1 VDVIELR
8 WSLVRAGFV
17 PLPLFGKTPPNTKN
31 NPRESFAAWQQTNN
45 VTRAMLEMWK
55 KVWPDANNTGML
67 TRDTPTLDIDI
78 LNEAAARACEDF
90 VRDRYED
97 RGALLTRIGFP
108 PKRAIPFRTEEP
120 FKKFVVN
127 LIAPNAAADA
137 KPEKIEFLADGS
149 QVVID
154 GIHPDTGKPYRW
166 HGGELGQVQR
176 SDLPLI
182 TNEEAHELVDELVQ
196 ILVEQFGYIR
206 AKNRKPRKA
215 NGAGA
220 TATDAA
226 QDWQDLLDNIQAGR
240 ELHASIRDLAAKMVR
255 SGMKAGAAVNAL
267 RALMNNSQAPHD
279 ARWQERYDDILR
291 AVRSAEELLERET
304 EQRTALALPPPPP
317 PPPPLGPTPAAGQA
331 SPQPQPQ
338 PRSIPLIRLVD
349 GQLVQNITA
358 AEDALLAAGGRH
370 IYQRGDLLVRPIK
383 SQLRAANDRHTF
395 LWQLFPLSRPFMVE
409 TFMRVAHFEKMDHR
423 SGRYVPKNCPDKL
436 AESYLSRVGHWRLP
450 VLLGMVNAPFLRSDG
465 TPCERPG
472 YDVGSKLLFVTN
484 GQRFD
489 PIPVNPNEANA
500 REALK
505 YLDETLLEEFP
516 FVEKIDRSVAL
527 SLILTA
533 LDRRSMATAPLHGFT
548 SPVAGTGK
556 SLLVD
561 VASILAAGDTAAVIS
576 LGKNEEELE
585 KRLGAALIAGDQI
598 IALDNCSREVE
609 STFLCQALTQQ
620 RLKIRMLG
628 FSRHV
633 DTPITTLFCATG
645 NNLVIAD
652 DLTRRALL
660 CRLDA
665 GMERP
670 ELRSFKRNVLEV
682 AHRERGKLVAAALT
696 ALRAW
701 HVASSKI
708 AIGVDPLG
716 SFEDWSFRIRLPLLW
731 LGYVDPCESVAA
743 VRDND
748 PGRSL
753 LIAVLEQW
761 RRCLGVLSRYSV
773 QQIIARAIPD
783 IDFYNVL
790 MAVAGDSG
798 GGGLSNKRLGRWLS
812 KNEGK
817 IVGRLRL
824 NKVAAPQGYT
834 LWQVTES

>member
-1 VDVIELR
+1 VDVTELR
-8 WSLVRAGFV
+8 WQLVRAGYV
-17 PLPLFGKTPPNTKN
+17 PLPLYGKEPPNTKN
-31 NPRESFAAWQQTNN
+31 NPRESFTAWEQTNN
-45 VTRAMLEMWK
+45 VTRAMLEMWN
-55 KVWPDANNTGML
+55 KVWPDASNTGML
-67 TRDTPTLDIDI
+67 TRDTPTLDLDI

-90 VRDRYED
+90 VRERYED
-97 RGALLTRIGFP
+97 KGALLTRIGFP
-108 PKRAIPFRTEEP
+108 PKRAIPFRTEAP
-120 FKKFVVN
+120 FKKFVIN
-127 LIAPNAAADA
+127 LIAPNATANTR
-137 KPEKIEFLADGS
+137 PEKIEFLADGS

-154 GIHPDTGKPYRW
+154 GIHPDTGRPYSW
-166 HGGELGQVQR
+166 FGGELGQVQR

-182 TNEEAHELVDELVQ
+182 TDEEAHKLVNELVQ
-196 ILVEQFGYIR
+196 ILIEQFGYTR
-206 AKNRKPRKA
+206 AKSRKPRKA

-220 TATDAA
+220 ALADAA
-226 QDWQDLLDNIQAGR
+226 QGWQDLLDNIQAGR
-240 ELHASIRDLAAKMVR
+240 ELHDSIRDLAAKMVR

-267 RALMNNSQAPHD
+267 RALMNNSQAPRD
-279 ARWQERYDDILR
+279 ARWQERYDDIVR
-291 AVRSAEELLERET
+291 AVRSAEELIEREI

-317 PPPPLGPTPAAGQA
+317 PPPLGPTLTAGQA
-331 SPQPQPQ
+331 SPQPRPQ
-338 PRSIPLIRLVD
+338 PRPIPLIRLVD
-349 GQLVQNITA
+349 GQLVQNITT

-423 SGRYVPKNCPDKL
+423 SGRYVPKDCPDKL

-450 VLLGMVNAPFLRSDG
+450 ALLGMANAPFLRPDG
-465 TPCERPG
+465 TSCERPG
-472 YDVGSKLLFVTN
+472 YDAASKLLFVSD
-484 GQRFD
+484 GQTFN
-489 PIPVNPNEANA
+489 PIPVNPNEDDA
-500 REALK
+500 RAALG
-505 YLDETLLEEFP
+505 YLDDTLLGEFP

-527 SLILTA
+527 SLLLTA
-533 LDRRSMATAPLHGFT
+533 LDRRSMAAAPLHGFT

-561 VASILAAGDTAAVIS
+561 LASILASGDTAAVIS
-576 LGKNEEELE
+576 LSKSEEELE

-598 IALDNCSREVE
+598 ISLDNCNREVE
-609 STFLCQALTQQ
+609 SAFLCQALTQQ

-633 DTPITTLFCATG
+633 DTPVTALFCATG

-670 ELRSFKRNVLEV
+670 ELRSFKSNVLEV
-682 AHRERGKLVAAALT
+682 AYRERGKLVAAALT
-696 ALRAW
+696 VLRAW

-731 LGYVDPCESVAA
+731 LGYTDPCESMTA

-748 PGRSL
+748 PSRSF

-761 RRCLGVLSRYSV
+761 KRCLGVLTRYSV

-783 IDFYNVL
+783 IDFYNAL
-790 MAVAGDSG
+790 MAVAADTG
-798 GGGLSNKRLGRWLS
+798 GSGLSNRRLGRWLS
-812 KNEGK
+812 KNDGK

-834 LWQVTES
+834 HWQVTEN